1 MRLGH
6 ITLDEATRSQTN
18 SLILGSIGFG
28 KSKFLE
34 YLMRQDLAARQP
46 FCLIDFHGPL
56 FEKVKAWCAFNAY
69 YDRRIVLIDPAN
81 GATAKGFN
89 PFRKK
94 PGLDVGV
101 QTSGMVEAM
110 LRVWGLSSADSY
122 PVIYKLTKVLFTV
135 MIEKGLP
142 FHEAFRLFT
151 NRTAFAE
158 AVNDLPDPLIKALWA
173 DLSNLSQSEWSRQIT
188 PTVNKLFRIVQS
200 KAVQRLMCVQ
210 KEDYNLELSF
220 KDTILINLASSGSLD
235 ADAAKVFAALFLNDL
250 YHSAKRRKGQSG
262 KDPAPYYVYI
272 DEWWLVPTPDIA
284 RILAETRKFGLL
296 LALANQ
302 DLSQIKA
309 NFGAEFSQTI
319 LTLCQVQCCFGGI
332 NHSDATRLSK
342 EWGVEAETI
351 LELAQRQCMVKLPR
365 HPAFLI
371 TVPEVK
377 DPFLR
382 PERMLEFEKRIAQET
397 GAIPLDEAD
406 ALLSIPEPETKRQ
419 ITKELTDEEFLL

>member
-1 MRLGH
+1 MKLGH
-6 ITLDEATRSQTN
+6 ITLDEKTRSQTN

-34 YLMRQDLAARQP
+34 YEMRQDLAARQP

-94 PGLDVGV
+94 PDLDVGV

-135 MIEKGLP
+135 MIEKDLP
-142 FHEAFRLFT
+142 FHEAFQLFT

-158 AVNDLPDPLIKALWA
+158 AVNDLPDPLMKALWA
-173 DLSNLSQSEWSRQIT
+173 DLANLSQSEWSRQIT

-200 KAVQRLMCVQ
+200 KAMQRLMCVQ
-210 KEDYNLELSF
+210 KEDYNLELTF
-220 KDTILINLASSGSLD
+220 RDTILINLATSGSLD
-235 ADAAKVFAALFLNDL
+235 ADAAKVFAALFLNAL
-250 YHSAKRRKGQSG
+250 YHSAKRRKGQQG

-296 LALANQ
+296 LSLANQ
-302 DLSQIKA
+302 DLSQIKT
-309 NFGAEFSQTI
+309 NFGAEFAQTI
-319 LTLCQVQCCFGGI
+319 LTLCQVQCCFGGL

-342 EWGVEAETI
+342 EWGVEPEAV
-351 LELAQRQCMVKLPR
+351 LSLAQRQCLVKLPR
-365 HPAFLI
+365 HPASMI
-371 TVPEVK
+371 TVPEVS
-377 DPFLR
+377 DPFVRL
-382 PERMLEFEKRIAQET
+382 EHLAEFEKRIAQKSGALPLEDIDRLLET
-397 GAIPLDEAD
+397 TSKSENREYDTVEGYGVL
-406 ALLSIPEPETKRQ
+406 
-419 ITKELTDEEFLL
+419 

>member
-1 MRLGH
+1 MNLGH
-6 ITLDEATRSQTN
+6 ITLDEKARSQIN

-46 FCLIDFHGPL
+46 FCLLDLHGTL
-56 FEKVKAWCAFNAY
+56 YEKVKTWCAFNAY
-69 YDRRIVLIDPAN
+69 DDRRLVLIDPAN
-81 GATAKGFN
+81 GDRAKGFN

-94 PGLDVGV
+94 AGLDVGV

-110 LRVWGLSSADSY
+110 LRVWGLASADAY

-135 MIEKGLP
+135 IVEKNLP

-151 NRTAFAE
+151 NRAAFSD
-158 AVNDLPDPLIKALWA
+158 AVRNLPDPLIKALWS
-173 DLSNLSQSEWSRQIT
+173 DLNNLSQSEWSRQIT
-188 PTVNKLFRIVQS
+188 PTVNKLFRLVQS
-200 KAVQRLMCVQ
+200 KAIQRLMCLNE
-210 KEDYNLELSF
+210 EDYNLELSF
-220 KDTILINLASSGSLD
+220 QDTILINLATSGSLD

-250 YHSAKRRKGQSG
+250 YHCAKRRKGRAG

-296 LALANQ
+296 LVLANQ

-309 NFGAEFSQTI
+309 NFGAEFAHTI

-332 NHSDATRLSK
+332 NHADATRLAK
-342 EWGVEAETI
+342 EWGI
-351 LELAQRQCMVKLPR
+351 PSGIIQRLAPRQCLVKLPR
-365 HPAFLI
+365 QQAKMI
-371 TVPEVK
+371 DVPEVT

-382 PERMLEFEKRIAQET
+382 PEYLCEFEKRTADRC
-397 GAIPLDEAD
+397 GALPLDKVD
-406 ALLSIPEPETKRQ
+406 RLLSLPVNTPPDAGESTVEGYAI
-419 ITKELTDEEFLL
+419 I